1 MTVPRWPRPHWPVG
15 NLMLPFFIA
24 LAVAS
29 VAFWRVALKI
39 LVAVAMFLVVSGVVM
54 IIQDLHHLR

>member
-1 MTVPRWPRPHWPVG
+1 
-15 NLMLPFFIA
+15 MLPFFIA

-29 VAFWRVALKI
+29 LAFWRVALKI
-39 LVAVAMFLVVSGVVM
+39 LAIVAIFLIVSGVVL

>member
-1 MTVPRWPRPHWPVG
+1 
-15 NLMLPFFIA
+15 MLPFFIA

-29 VAFWRVALKI
+29 LAFWRVALKI
-39 LVAVAMFLVVSGVVM
+39 MVIVAIFLIVSGVVL